1 MPMRNYFTFG
11 GVDSRDYGVYISG
24 GGVYNAPERAIDFI
38 PVPGRD
44 GDIIGMSNRMEN
56 GTLTYSNAFIY
67 ANFQTQIAAFRALML
82 QTNAYRR
89 LIDSYNPDEYRLAV
103 FVGEFNVRPTAKLDA
118 GEFDI
123 VFNVMPQRFLLSGDQ
138 VTTLTASGT
147 ITNPTVFSAKP
158 LIRVYGNGVLGV
170 GADSITIINNAN
182 NNIYID
188 CQSGLAYRGATNMN
202 SSITLSGFDFPA
214 LVGGVNNIALGTGI
228 SKVEIVPRW
237 WRV

>member
-1 MPMRNYFTFG
+1 MRNYFTLG

-38 PVPGRD
+38 AVPGRD
-44 GDIIGMSNRMEN
+44 GDLIGMSNRLEN

-67 ANFQTQIAAFRALML
+67 ANFQTQITAFKALLL

-103 FVGEFNVRPTAKLDA
+103 FAGELKVNPTTKLDA

-123 VFNVMPQRFLLSGDQ
+123 IFNVMPQRFLLSGDQ
-138 VTTLTASGT
+138 VTELTVTGT
-147 ITNPTVFSAKP
+147 ITNPTVFPSKP
-158 LIRVYGNGVLGV
+158 LMRVYGNGVLGV
-170 GADSITIINNAN
+170 GADSITIINNTN
-182 NNIYID
+182 NYID
-188 CQSGLAYRGATNMN
+188 INCQSGLAYRGATNMN

-228 SKVEIVPRW
+228 TKVEITPRW